1 VASIEPLENGPYLV
15 KGLDS
20 LTNSRGETLETKA
33 VLALCRCGHSTNKP
47 FCTGT
52 HKDIGFDSARLGGGP
67 PDRVDDYEGDGITI
81 HDNRGICA
89 HIGRC
94 TDSLPGVWKLG
105 EEPWID
111 PRGAT
116 AEEIA
121 AVASTC
127 PSGALSY
134 SLGPVLHRDQDR
146 PPAVYVSK
154 DGPYFVTGGIELA
167 DAPWAE
173 GGSREHYALCRCGE
187 SKNKPFCDG
196 SHWHAEFRDEA
207 N

>member
-1 VASIEPLENGPYLV
+1 VATIEPLENGPYLV
-15 KGLDS
+15 KDLDS
-20 LTNSRGETLETKA
+20 LTNSKGDELPTKA
-33 VLALCRCGHSTNKP
+33 VLALCRCGCSTTKP
-47 FCTGT
+47 FCSGM
-52 HKDIGFDSARLGGGP
+52 HKEVGFSSARLGGGP
-67 PDRVDDYEGDGITI
+67 PDRLDHYEGAGITV

-94 TDSLPGVWKLG
+94 SDNLPAVWKLG

-111 PRGAT
+111 PHGAS

-154 DGPYFVTGGIELA
+154 DGPYFVTGRIELV

-173 GGSREHYALCRCGE
+173 GASREHFALCRCGQ

-196 SHWHAEFRDEA
+196 SHWHVAFRDDE